1 MIRLRRDSNAIAQI
15 RFTDKYVPPLG
26 AGDFTVTAKQ
36 DLAWTGGNRSYPV
49 ATQKLRV
56 DAPRFV
62 LPEGDV
68 ESFYPPATNGIFNE
82 SMPNIAFFEPAL
94 PWERDLG
101 PGIPRTTHPWLALLL
116 FTEDEVIGDGDPKN
130 ETRRIKRKV
139 RDVVTPP
146 AGTCGPKLQCDA
158 AELDTDCF
166 TIDITQ
172 QTFAALVPFKDDLP
186 YLAHCR
192 KVDVSGKIT
201 EILGDGWFS
210 VIVANRV
217 PPQPQTKRNHIV
229 HLVSLEGFGA
239 MLEPSRVWPPAG
251 ITNVRMVSLHSW
263 AFVCEPAKGDFN
275 GLALSMVRN
284 ATAGGEELRL
294 RAPSIEGNDQAKRA
308 IAQGYV
314 PVGYDTRSGEST
326 FAWYHGPLV
335 PNPIQAFTPSAQWPP
350 PTADAAL
357 IYDDASGTF
366 DVSYATAWQLGRLIA
381 LSSRIYAGDMARLRQ
396 RVKRSVNRLRER
408 GGVRLLAASA
418 NDASNDS
425 LNALLD
431 PQYEKNAL
439 MDWMGSSGSSAFLGV
454 PRGAATLGHSEEPEA
469 PEALRGAPRDPVDET
484 QRLTAHPQVQRLMA
498 NVAREA
504 LSSEPGSRIPDW
516 ESKLRLLRGIPF
528 AHLVPDAR
536 MLPIDSIRFFYI
548 DNNWIDALLA
558 GTRSVGVDS
567 TRAFAE
573 QQVVL
578 SVIHEAAHDR
588 ALAHR
593 PLLLGNDAPPRND
606 ANAGPAVTGFLLRSA
621 MVAGWDGLEIEGFRA
636 GRTEKV
642 NLVRSDRLGDVLL
655 ALFDD
660 RIDRVSIAEPKE
672 VLAFGIRNDSVAMRR
687 VTGNVAEVLGRKTIG
702 PEFRRESGVLKIAE
716 WQDALRRDPKLNLT
730 PAQWGSAAFALQM
743 IRAPLKITFYN
754 PLSPE
759 PAS

>member
-1 MIRLRRDSNAIAQI
+1 MIRLRRDSNALAQI

-36 DLAWTGGNRSYPV
+36 DLTWTGGNRSYPV

-146 AGTCGPKLQCDA
+146 AGTFGPKLQCDA
-158 AELDTDCF
+158 AELDSDCF

-217 PPQPQTKRNHIV
+217 PPSPQTKRNHIV
-229 HLVSLEGFGA
+229 HLVSLEGFGTV
-239 MLEPSRVWPPAG
+239 LEPSRVWPPAG

-294 RAPSIEGNDQAKRA
+294 RAPSIEGNEQAKRA

-335 PNPIQAFTPSAQWPP
+335 PNPIQAFAPSAQWPP

-408 GGVRLLAASA
+408 GGMRLLAKSA
-418 NDASNDS
+418 NDALQNNS
-425 LNALLD
+425 LEALLD

-439 MDWMGSSGSSAFLGV
+439 VNWMTEAMPPAL
-454 PRGAATLGHSEEPEA
+454 AAA
-469 PEALRGAPRDPVDET
+469 PTPPLETRRMLMAPRLDAVDET
-484 QRLTAHPQVQRLMA
+484 RELTAHPQVQRLMA

-504 LSSEPGSRIPDW
+504 LTSEPGSRIPDW

-578 SVIHEAAHDR
+578 SVIHEAAHER

-672 VLAFGIRNDSVAMRR
+672 VLAFGIRNDSVGMRR